1 MKNSVTTFWVDS
13 STFLWF
19 PVIPVFP
26 SNILLS
32 FSHIWFYLPPPP
44 LITPF
49 VCLWRRSCQ
58 DRTKST
64 KPIYCL
70 WDTVKHIN
78 PSKPFPYHECDYSI
92 FLRLYYK
99 TIDSFSIF
107 LVYEIQCNFSLVSV
121 SISTVILASCSF
133 VYFSTVYQSLT
144 NGIYCS
150 EIPLPAESNGSRY
163 DPLLRPVST
172 QTEKN
177 GENPWTSLQSIIH
190 NNWKMLLSIHQDDF
204 LISLWINQVTQVLV
218 HLFHSL
224 TAKLSLWRSANLE
237 ENLRKKQVTVPA
249 L

>member
-1 MKNSVTTFWVDS
+1 MDT
-13 STFLWF
+13 STFSTF

-32 FSHIWFYLPPPP
+32 FSDIWFYLPPPP

-70 WDTVKHIN
+70 WDTVHK
-78 PSKPFPYHECDYSI
+78 
-92 FLRLYYK
+92 
-99 TIDSFSIF
+99 
-107 LVYEIQCNFSLVSV
+107 
-121 SISTVILASCSF
+121 STVVNLFLTMNMIILYFCLYTTKQLLLFLYLLHMKFIVSLASCSF

-144 NGIYCS
+144 NAIYCS
-150 EIPLPAESNGSRY
+150 ETLPLAESNGSRY

-190 NNWKMLLSIHQDDF
+190 NNWKMLSSIF
-204 LISLWINQVTQVLV
+204 LISLWINQVTQV
-218 HLFHSL
+218 
-224 TAKLSLWRSANLE
+224 
-237 ENLRKKQVTVPA
+237 
-249 L
+249 

>member
-1 MKNSVTTFWVDS
+1 M
-13 STFLWF
+13 
-19 PVIPVFP
+19 FP

-70 WDTVKHIN
+70 WDTVHKQILVN
-78 PSKPFPYHECDYSI
+78 LYHEYHYSI
-92 FLRLYYK
+92 FLPLYYK
-99 TIDSFSIF
+99 TIASFSIY
-107 LVYEIQCNFSLVSV
+107 LVYKIHCNFSLVSV

-150 EIPLPAESNGSRY
+150 EILPLAESNGSRY
-163 DPLLRPVST
+163 DPLLRPVWT

-190 NNWKMLLSIHQDDF
+190 NNWKMLSSIKM
-204 LISLWINQVTQVLV
+204 IS
-218 HLFHSL
+218 
-224 TAKLSLWRSANLE
+224 
-237 ENLRKKQVTVPA
+237 
-249 L
+249 